1 MDGVR
6 RKKMNTWYFWE
17 QYEKA
22 IDKTRQKE
30 VTPKELVVLLSARAE
45 RKLDREIDRQLISR
59 FLSAIKRMPRAWGG
73 KDWTTARLKQANQL
87 TVENDLFRRRIKREL
102 GLR

>member
-1 MDGVR
+1 MEYSP
-6 RKKMNTWYFWE
+6 MNPWYFWE
-17 QYEKA
+17 QYRLDSLRRKGV
-22 IDKTRQKE
+22 K
-30 VTPKELVVLLSARAE
+30 PKELVVLLESARAE

-59 FLSAIKRMPRAWGG
+59 FLSAIKRMPRGWGG
-73 KDWTTARLKQANQL
+73 KDWTTAQLKQVNQL